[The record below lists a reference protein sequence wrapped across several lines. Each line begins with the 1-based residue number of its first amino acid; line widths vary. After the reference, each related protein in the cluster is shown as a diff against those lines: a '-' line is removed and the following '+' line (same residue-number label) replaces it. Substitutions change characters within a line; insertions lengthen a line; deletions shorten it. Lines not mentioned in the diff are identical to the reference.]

1 MNNLELFN
9 NWFDTNQRLKNCE
22 CLMSKYPNDMSLKVE
37 QEQLKKTE
45 AELKAK
51 LDKSRK
57 VKEDIAEVA
66 NECQGVEL

>member
-9 NWFDTNQRLKNCE
+9 NWIDANKRLKNCE

-37 QEQLKKTE
+37 HERLKKTE